1 MRFFFLLVFLLRL
14 SIQRINSRFIFCSI
28 FLLWSRSAQ
37 WQNEGIIWFRS
48 NPYTQVFYSQCNY
61 ICTSPAVQ
69 GAALVSCCVL
79 FPSFLLVSPSA
90 DPSGG
95 CHVKNVVLRK
105 GCGGGLAPS
114 FWQFKIYFSVE
125 GLHFVRELE
134 QGFRCGPPNPVHPPL
149 PPTPPATCKVH
160 KVRES
165 AGLRILNA
173 KDCHPGASGDCRS
186 SRRAVSVQRAAH
198 VTPKPQ
204 QSLRKEE
211 KAVKQESPTEW
222 RILFPFLPMLIH
234 FS

>member
-1 MRFFFLLVFLLRL
+1 MILPPSAVCSCTCTHTRTLRQSLGSYIYTRAADAKINKHSLARAAKYKCSGSQQNQINGKQPLMCLFADSSRLSLDEIFFFLLVFLLRL

-105 GCGGGLAPS
+105 GCGGGWLLHS
-114 FWQFKIYFSVE
+114 G
-125 GLHFVRELE
+125 GLKSIFQL
-134 QGFRCGPPNPVHPPL
+134 
-149 PPTPPATCKVH
+149 
-160 KVRES
+160 
-165 AGLRILNA
+165 
-173 KDCHPGASGDCRS
+173 KDCILS
-186 SRRAVSVQRAAH
+186 
-198 VTPKPQ
+198 
-204 QSLRKEE
+204 
-211 KAVKQESPTEW
+211 ES
-222 RILFPFLPMLIH
+222 
-234 FS
+234 